1 MAFNVNEF
9 NAKVNDLGLA
19 QSNLFVARITVPDG
33 DVGAQAPG
41 GNTADLQFLCRTVD
55 IPDFTVGMTP
65 FRPRGVGP
73 AEQRPTTFDYGP
85 LNLVFMVDSNF
96 DVLKFYHRW
105 MQKVVNYD
113 VSAGGDGATS
123 NGTRAYEFGYRD
135 EYAGVIDVKI
145 FSNQIEDKFYEYRF
159 QNAFPTSIGQITS
172 AWENQGEVLLL
183 PVTFA
188 YDEIKVTGAE
198 SASLGAAGG
207 FGGVSGVQSPA
218 GWFGGGGQFNPNDP
232 FNSIVNGFRQ
242 NIQANLQSR
251 VNSAYSSISSSL
263 RNIFSF

>member
-9 NAKVNDLGLA
+9 SAKINQLGLA

-33 DVGAQAPG
+33 DVNGQMDPG
-41 GNTADLQFLCRTVD
+41 DLQFLCRTAD
-55 IPDFTVGMTP
+55 IPDFTLGVTP
-65 FRPRGVGP
+65 FRPRGIGP

-96 DVLKFYHRW
+96 EVLKFYHRW

-113 VSAGGDGATS
+113 VSGGSEAVTS

-135 EYAGVIDVKI
+135 EYAAVIDVKI
-145 FSNQIEDKFYEYRF
+145 FSDTTGDKFYEYRF
-159 QNAFPTSIGQITS
+159 QNAFPTTIGQITT
-172 AWENQGEVLLL
+172 AWENGAEVLLL

-188 YDEIKVTGAE
+188 YDEMKVTGAE
-198 SASLGAAGG
+198 SGTLGPVGGAGSRAG
-207 FGGVSGVQSPA
+207 LQSPA
-218 GWFGGGGQFNPNDP
+218 GWFNNGFNPSDP
-232 FNSIVNGFRQ
+232 FNSIINGYKQ
-242 NIQANLQSR
+242 DIQASLQSR

-263 RNIFSF
+263 RNFFSL